1 MSDPTPPP
9 AALTPEQIYIKGWS
23 DGYTAMASTP
33 EGLDAQRTRDWQVF
47 QRNFLTAPPPA
58 RAVAPEGELE
68 RLRAEVTHYREAALE
83 VGCLDGHFVVQ
94 LVQTLRAENTRL
106 TEALEQATRERD
118 GLSKDYANLLKQS
131 NAYEIERD
139 QQAGALVTLREAL
152 EKALAGI
159 DDVAAQASLCAH
171 HVVPHEHQRTWLR
184 SEVRREADGAQRAIR
199 AALAASAPASTP
211 EEG

>member
-1 MSDPTPPP
+1 METPT
-9 AALTPEQIYIKGWS
+9 
-23 DGYTAMASTP
+23 
-33 EGLDAQRTRDWQVF
+33 
-47 QRNFLTAPPPA
+47 
-58 RAVAPEGELE
+58 ELE
-68 RLRAEVTHYREAALE
+68 HLRAEVAHYREAALE

-106 TEALEQATRERD
+106 TEALEQAQREVAEAREACPAVRMD
-118 GLSKDYANLLKQS
+118 RFADAPLLALVNEQVSQLFRMQS
-131 NAYEIERD
+131 RAEKAEAERD
-139 QQAGALVTLREAL
+139 QQAGALVTLRAAL
-152 EKALAGI
+152 EKALLGI

-199 AALAASAPASTP
+199 AALAASAPAVPASTP